1 MDATDYH
8 VQLFKILP
16 FFNMFWTEWES
27 VETDVFFPVCHIE
40 DFFLPFL
47 TMHEMG
53 AGVVIMTD

>member
-1 MDATDYH
+1 MQQIIMYSYLKSCHFLTCFGQSGKA
-8 VQLFKILP
+8 LKLMS
-16 FFNMFWTEWES
+16 FFL
-27 VETDVFFPVCHIE
+27 VCHIE